1 MKKIIKI
8 IPPHPSLVKG
18 GRGDYAGGFTLIEVL
33 LAFTILSIILA
44 VLYITFFLSHKA
56 IDGIDES
63 LLKLQE
69 SRMAIDIMSR
79 EVDSILYSA
88 GNKNSVFKVEDRDIY
103 GKQASR
109 FIFTAFSPL
118 VSGLSIISYYVEE
131 KDGKLTIF
139 KNLNSAYKPSFEG
152 KGVEVVEEVET
163 FMVEVLDG
171 NKWVRTWDASE
182 TEKIPEALRITITV
196 LTKDRRV
203 SIYETVRPKI
213 GRTI

>member
-1 MKKIIKI
+1 MKRVIKI
-8 IPPHPSLVKG
+8 IPHYPPLVKRG
-18 GRGDYAGGFTLIEVL
+18 WGDYARGFTLIEVL
-33 LAFTILSIILA
+33 IAFTILSIIFA

-56 IDGIDES
+56 ISGIDES
-63 LLKLQE
+63 LIRLQE
-69 SRMAIDIMSR
+69 GRMAIDIMSR

-109 FIFTAFSPL
+109 FTFTAFSPL

-131 KDGKLTIF
+131 KDRKLTIF
-139 KNLNSAYKPSFEG
+139 KKLNSAYKPPFEG
-152 KGVEVVEEVET
+152 RGVEIVEEVEA

-171 NKWVRTWDASE
+171 NKWVKTWDVSE
-182 TEKIPEALRITITV
+182 TKKIPEAIRITITV
-196 LTKDRRV
+196 LIKDRAV